1 MTQNGALVV
10 RKVGRKL
17 RTMLPKP
24 REEMVSEK
32 DLFSSIKCN
41 TKSR

>member
-1 MTQNGALVV
+1 MNQKRAMVV

-17 RTMLPKP
+17 RVMSPKP
-24 REEMVSEK
+24 REEMVSEE

-41 TKSR
+41 RK